1 MTAAERLDAS
11 FFDRPVLTVARQ
23 LLGQR
28 LVRCLDGQRLGGI
41 ITETEAYRGE
51 EDLACHARAGLTAR
65 TQVMYGPAGH
75 AYVYFTYG
83 MHWMFNFVT
92 GTEGFPAAVLLRAIQ
107 PTEGVETIA
116 ARRYPQKPA
125 QWTNGPAKVC
135 MAMGIDGSLNGHP
148 LCSPGSEI
156 WVEAAPPADDAY
168 VQTSA
173 RIGIP
178 NVPEPWRSM
187 PWRFVLHCQSIP
199 TPQ

>member
-1 MTAAERLDAS
+1 MTDAKRLDAA

-28 LVRCLDGQRLGGI
+28 LVHCLDGQRLAGI

-51 EDLACHARAGLTAR
+51 EDLACHARAGLTTR

-75 AYVYFTYG
+75 AYVYFNYG

-92 GTEGFPAAVLLRAIQ
+92 GPTGFPAAVLLRAIQ
-107 PTEGVETIA
+107 PTEGLDIIA
-116 ARRYPQKPA
+116 ARRRLQKPA

-135 MAMGIDGSLNGHP
+135 MALGIDGRLNGHP
-148 LCSPGSEI
+148 LCQPNSQI
-156 WVEAAPPADDAY
+156 WIEAVEPVEDEN
-168 VQTSA
+168 VQTSP

-187 PWRFVLHCQSIP
+187 PWRFVLLYNSP
-199 TPQ
+199 TM